1 MLAKRM
7 TIMLV
12 VTGVVLGLIFGYKA
26 VGNYFMNQYFDNMP
40 VPTISIT
47 ENVVTEQ
54 EWSRSLTTIGTFKAK
69 NGAILTAQ
77 ATGILHHIHFE
88 NGQQV
93 KRGERLFSLDTEV
106 DDAERLRIAA
116 VLENA
121 QRELRRLEPLVDEQN
136 VSQAD
141 VERAQNQVNQAQAA
155 LAAQDALI
163 RQKTPRAPFD
173 GVLGIR
179 QVNIGQFI
187 TAGTELVSIVSF
199 DPIFLQFTVVE
210 QQLSNVYVGMQITA
224 AADAYPN
231 QIFNGQVVA
240 IEPSVREST
249 RTIEIQAE
257 FPNAEHL
264 LRPGM
269 FARVNLPLGEARHV
283 TVIPKTSVQFNPF
296 GNLVYLIQAEGD
308 SLKVTQRLIRTGQE
322 QGDMIEVLD
331 GLAVGDR
338 IASSGL
344 LKLRN
349 GSAVRINTDPSVQPT
364 TNLHPTP
371 ENR

>member
-12 VTGVVLGLIFGYKA
+12 ITGVVLGLIFGYKA

-40 VPTISIT
+40 IPTITIT
-47 ENVVTEQ
+47 ESTVVEQ
-54 EWSRSLTTIGTFKAK
+54 EWGQALTTIGTFKAM
-69 NGAILTAQ
+69 NGAMLTAQ
-77 ATGILHHIHFE
+77 ASGIIRDIHFE

-93 KRGERLFSLDTEV
+93 KRGDRLFSLDTDV

-121 QRELRRLEPLVDEQN
+121 ERELRRLQPLINERN
-136 VSQAD
+136 VSEAD
-141 VERAQNQVNQAQAA
+141 VERAQNQANQAHAA

-173 GVLGIR
+173 GVVGIR
-179 QVNIGQFI
+179 HVNIGQFI
-187 TAGTELVSIVSF
+187 TSGTELVAIASF
-199 DPIFLQFTVVE
+199 EPIFLQFNVVE
-210 QQLSNVYVGMQITA
+210 QRLSDIYVGMPIIA
-224 AADAYPN
+224 AADAYTG
-231 QIFNGQVVA
+231 QEFTGQVVA
-240 IEPSVREST
+240 IEPNIREST
-249 RTIEIQAE
+249 RTVEVQAE
-257 FPNAEHL
+257 FANPEHL

-269 FARVNLPLGEARHV
+269 FGRVSLPLGEPRQIK
-283 TVIPKTSVQFNPF
+283 VIPKTAVQFNPF
-296 GNLVYLIQAEGD
+296 GNLVFLIQQQGED
-308 SLKVTQRLIRTGQE
+308 LQVIQRLIRTGQE
-322 QGDMIEVLD
+322 QGDMIEVVE
-331 GLAVGDR
+331 GLELGDR

-349 GSAVRINTDPSVQPT
+349 GSIVRINNDPAVQPT
-364 TNLHPTP
+364 TDLNPTP